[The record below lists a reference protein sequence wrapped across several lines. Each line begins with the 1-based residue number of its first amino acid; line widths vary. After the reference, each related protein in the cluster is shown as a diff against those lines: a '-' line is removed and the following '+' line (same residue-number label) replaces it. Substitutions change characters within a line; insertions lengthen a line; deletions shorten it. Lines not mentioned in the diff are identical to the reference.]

1 MMMMMTMTLM
11 MAMMMAMMM
20 IFYMSCSNQPAS
32 ERPATNIS
40 LCKEMYVRDYT
51 NGCKAVAG
59 LQKTSS
65 RKVNHSTMV
74 HMLFDADSVRRTA
87 MLLEF
92 SRIVAAWELP

>member
-1 MMMMMTMTLM
+1 
-11 MAMMMAMMM
+11 MM
-20 IFYMSCSNQPAS
+20 IFFMSCSSQP
-32 ERPATNIS
+32 
-40 LCKEMYVRDYT
+40 EMYVRDYT

-92 SRIVAAWELP
+92 SRIAVAAWELP

>member
-1 MMMMMTMTLM
+1 MMMMTMTLM
-11 MAMMMAMMM
+11 MAMVM
-20 IFYMSCSNQPAS
+20 IFFMSCSSQPAS

-65 RKVNHSTMV
+65 RKVSARCVDEGATR
-74 HMLFDADSVRRTA
+74 ARQ
-87 MLLEF
+87 
-92 SRIVAAWELP
+92 